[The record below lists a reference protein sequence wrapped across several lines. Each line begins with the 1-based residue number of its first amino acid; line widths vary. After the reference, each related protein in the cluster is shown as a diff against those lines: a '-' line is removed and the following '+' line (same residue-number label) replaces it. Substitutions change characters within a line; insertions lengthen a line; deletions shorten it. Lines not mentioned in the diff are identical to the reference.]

1 MRGEITD
8 CSLDLHLH
16 SAWINLLRD
25 ASRGIMPARPNRLST
40 NGTGSEDLH
49 NFAAQTPP
57 PIESRTERSS
67 VRFSDD
73 REHPL
78 GVEA

>member
-8 CSLDLHLH
+8 CSLDLQHGLICFGTRP
-16 SAWINLLRD
+16 AELCR
-25 ASRGIMPARPNRLST
+25 RGL
-40 NGTGSEDLH
+40 TGYQPMKPGLKNLH

>member
-1 MRGEITD
+1 
-8 CSLDLHLH
+8 
-16 SAWINLLRD
+16 
-25 ASRGIMPARPNRLST
+25 MPARPNRLST
-40 NGTGSEDLH
+40 NETGSEDLH